1 MNPKVSI
8 IMSVYNAELSVVKSI
23 KSILNQS
30 FKNFEF
36 LIIDDCSTDN
46 SFEIMK
52 EFNDQRIKII
62 RNKKNIGLTKSLN
75 KLIDM
80 SNAPII
86 ARQDADDFSKP
97 KRIEKQ
103 YDYLIKQNYDFCVTR
118 AEILNFNRKLP
129 GLSYYLPYKIIM
141 KFKNPFIH
149 GTFMIKKNVLIDI
162 GKYDENFKYAQD
174 YKLIA
179 SLVDKDV
186 KIKKLFEALYVL
198 NTENNISNIYRKEQ
212 QIYANK
218 VKKFFID

>member
-1 MNPKVSI
+1 VNPKVSI
-8 IMSVYNAELSVVKSI
+8 IMSVYNAELFVVKSI
-23 KSILNQS
+23 KSILDQS

-46 SFEIMK
+46 SYEIMK
-52 EFNDQRIKII
+52 EINDQRIKII
-62 RNKKNIGLTKSLN
+62 KNKKNIGLTKSLN

-86 ARQDADDFSKP
+86 ARQDADDFSKTN
-97 KRIEKQ
+97 RIEKQ
-103 YDYLIKQNYDFCVTR
+103 YDYLIKKNYDFCVAR
-118 AEILNFNRKLP
+118 AETLNFNKKIP

-149 GTFMIKKNVLIDI
+149 GTFMIKKKVLIDI

-186 KIKKLFEALYVL
+186 KIKKLYEALYVL
-198 NTENNISNIYRKEQ
+198 NTENNISNIYKKEQ
-212 QIYANK
+212 QIYANR
-218 VKKFFID
+218 VKKIFID